1 MLKITDQTLLL
12 CMDMDRTVIPN
23 GADPESPEARPALC
37 RLAARSEILIAY
49 VTGRRREL
57 IQSAIQTYQLPEP
70 HFAAGDVGSSLYT
83 ISHGSWSDM
92 PGWNDELSA
101 GWNGLEGESIR
112 KIWKE
117 IPDVQLQEVSA
128 QGKYKVSFYTPEKI
142 DRQKLFQQVREQL
155 NPLRIKVNLIWSI
168 DEATNQGLLDILP
181 PNADKAHAVRFL
193 AQAIGLPRE
202 RVIFAGD
209 SGNDLPALLSGFP
222 AILTRNAN
230 DDVRD
235 EAIAAAKNQG
245 ITETL
250 YCAKGLLNG
259 MNGNYAAGVL
269 EGLAHYHPHTRN
281 WFRAAAT

>member
-1 MLKITDQTLLL
+1 MLEITDQTLLL
-12 CMDMDRTVIPN
+12 CMDMDRTAIPN
-23 GADPESPEARPALC
+23 GADPESPEARPAL
-37 RLAARSEILIAY
+37 RKLAGRSEILIAY

-83 ISHGSWSDM
+83 VSNGSWSDM
-92 PGWNDELSA
+92 PGWNDALSV
-101 GWNGLEGESIR
+101 GWNGLDGESIR
-112 KIWKE
+112 KVWKE
-117 IPDVQLQEVSA
+117 IQDVRLQEERA
-128 QGKYKVSFYTPEKI
+128 QSRYKVSFYTPEKI

-155 NPLRIKVNLIWSI
+155 NPLGIEVNLIWSV

-193 AQAIGLPRE
+193 AQAIGLPKE
-202 RVIFAGD
+202 RVLFAGD

-222 AILTRNAN
+222 AILTRNASN
-230 DDVRD
+230 DVRE
-235 EAIAAAKNQG
+235 EAISAAKSQG
-245 ITETL
+245 ITGTL
-250 YCAKGLLNG
+250 YCAKGLPNG

-281 WFRAAAT
+281 WFKTTAS